1 MTKDPKLVY
10 HNLDQRDKE
19 SIQER
24 STPPTMAFT
33 RSVDKECLKGEDL
46 RNNKVETKM
55 MKVEHDHDDKHDQTK
70 EDESAPVGS
79 YRDAE
84 VEDGLAG

>member
-1 MTKDPKLVY
+1 
-10 HNLDQRDKE
+10 
-19 SIQER
+19 
-24 STPPTMAFT
+24 
-33 RSVDKECLKGEDL
+33 
-46 RNNKVETKM
+46 M